1 MKENENHKSHTA
13 VRGASLE
20 FEDYS
25 RTLPVHSLLNPLIDD
40 RGGKMTAAHPWQGGK
55 FHLLVY
61 YSCTI
66 YQWRARDGR
75 SPMLHGSICCYK

>member
-1 MKENENHKSHTA
+1 MKTINPTLLFAEHLW
-13 VRGASLE
+13 SLKIII
-20 FEDYS
+20 

-66 YQWRARDGR
+66 YQWRARMGGH
-75 SPMLHGSICCYK
+75 PCFMGQYAVINNN

>member
-1 MKENENHKSHTA
+1 MKENENHKSHAA

-25 RTLPVHSLLNPLIDD
+25 RTLPAHSLLNPLIDD
-40 RGGKMTAAHPWQGGK
+40 HGGKMTAAHPWQGGK
-55 FHLLVY
+55 FRLFVY

-66 YQWRARDGR
+66 YLVESEGWEVTRT
-75 SPMLHGSICCYK
+75 SWVNMLL

>member
-40 RGGKMTAAHPWQGGK
+40 RGGKMTN
-55 FHLLVY
+55 
-61 YSCTI
+61 
-66 YQWRARDGR
+66 
-75 SPMLHGSICCYK
+75 SICLFITVARFISGERGMGGHPCFMGQYAVINNN